1 MPDDFGPHDLTALSF
16 NLLSELDAR
25 ANSIPDVGLFPF
37 TFQKRFH
44 LKKRRMERISI
55 YYCLTE
61 RKSFFRLNNR
71 SQKKEKNPLYQA
83 MVNQN

>member
-44 LKKRRMERISI
+44 LKKKNGKNFNLLLFDREEEFLQIEQSI
-55 YYCLTE
+55 A
-61 RKSFFRLNNR
+61 
-71 SQKKEKNPLYQA
+71 KKEKNPLYQA

>member
-44 LKKRRMERISI
+44 LKK
-55 YYCLTE
+55 
-61 RKSFFRLNNR
+61 
-71 SQKKEKNPLYQA
+71 KEWKEFQFII
-83 MVNQN
+83 V